1 MAEEILGISGQM
13 DISDIQ
19 KSFDTLFGNL
29 DELGVKTDSLSA
41 RMTKALND
49 IAQSSDV
56 SNKSTQQAFKEL
68 SAIISEAQE
77 KLTTTPKKIQD
88 VSLEL
93 SNATKTVETLKDRLS
108 QATVGT
114 TEWNTV
120 TQMLENQNKTVE
132 RLKAQYSALT
142 NTFSDA
148 QTAANVL
155 GTTMGTVNTVSSL
168 SNAATGVNAGL
179 HVGVAAAVGAE
190 SVAHAANAEKI
201 GVETQ
206 AVNDNTQA
214 FQEANETSRQR
225 TEIANAEAIALDKL
239 SEQVL
244 QGKVSEEEYIKAKEN
259 AEERY
264 RQLMN
269 EQAELLEKEKKA
281 REEANTFKVV
291 DGNIVSGDNDMNAR
305 AADALLERAAS
316 IRKEAD
322 EIANS
327 LNRLSEAYTSTTQK
341 AQAEQ
346 KKEEESTNKTLDAI
360 RAKEDEL
367 KKLNEQVE
375 LMKAHH
381 ANGWGGDFFT
391 SMRKGENPLN
401 VIKEYFAEGSAIKEK
416 QQQIADITAELEKLR
431 TAADETKTSTTD
443 IWSGMSKND
452 ITNSIQENIAQLK
465 ILKSEYSEIAQVYG
479 KDSDK
484 AQANKEKQEE
494 ITREIIQSKEKL
506 REMGTSYEDATKE
519 AKKTAKETQGIGK
532 EAEKSSSKVKGI
544 FGGLKS
550 SFSGLM
556 KGDFSGLFKFVGKI
570 GIWGAGIAA
579 VGKGLFEASKAAE
592 EFRVAMQPLNHYMDA
607 SKVQEV
613 SQNILSMTSKT
624 TKSCADMAN
633 AALQFAKVWDGL
645 KDAPGALTQMIE
657 SSNEYGALTG
667 RTSEEGA
674 KAISQ
679 MASEYHMTAQEASEM
694 NNIIA
699 SAAKHS
705 TDSFGE
711 MSDAIASAG
720 STTALYGVTFEE
732 TATLIGYSSGQFGN
746 AQKAASKLSM
756 LLMSMS
762 KLQDKYN
769 PSVVGMVTALKNLKD
784 AYERGENVA
793 SKFMARN
800 RSVAMYFIKN
810 ADAIEQY
817 SKKLENA
824 DAKNELLGDL
834 SQRASTNLKALNNE
848 WNGFLTGLNA
858 NLTPTLTNIL
868 KFFRRILEGSQQ
880 TASQLNYLKNYDK
893 IHPGSNKNVD
903 YTEKVA
909 SKWYLSGFPEAQLS
923 AQTAASMRMESQK
936 ENTKSL
942 TEQEE
947 QLNKIFDRAYKK
959 ARDKYKPN
967 PKKGYQGISAE
978 GMFNAGMNAVKN
990 AIKNDPQAFSE
1001 FGNAFTY
1008 NYFYKEK
1015 KRNTLTLNQKPNNT
1029 NTDLGGGFGG
1039 DDKGEEARKY
1049 REQLAEQ
1056 QAKEEARKRKERWDL
1071 YVAEEEKGIAKE
1083 KDVAEKER
1091 RQKKLDFEKKL
1102 HQIDEEA
1109 EQLKQANIQAAKAKY
1124 DNDPQNK
1131 KKEGFYASGLDKKV
1145 TLTEKQQKIISTKK
1159 EVVHAQVR
1167 EEDEKALKNL
1177 TDKYRN
1183 ENQERLEIEKKYDA
1197 DIKKIQEARAKKQ
1210 EELNKATTEEQKEEL
1225 QKQIDNLVLAEAK
1238 ATKDKG
1244 EAIVSFD
1251 FDLLKKNPEYIQA
1264 FEDLNNVSNETLTSL
1279 IDMFEKF
1286 KTKAAESMSPDQIR
1300 EFTNTLQSM
1309 QDALLERENPFTQV
1323 AETAVEY
1330 QISNAQVKALED
1342 YIKALK
1348 EGKNIEQAN
1357 IEVSKKLGKT
1367 YKNQEEAEKDLAKA
1381 KDKRNKAE
1389 NKHQKAVK
1397 NLNAKINELADSINS
1412 LGDII
1417 GGTEGQIL
1425 GIIGG
1430 VLSFVTQTT
1439 EGIKLVAATGANA
1452 ISSIEKASVILGIIS
1467 AAIQLLQKIGSM
1479 FKDTHAQ
1486 YEEYAQ
1492 KLKAVNDLTTA
1503 VNEYKLAVIK
1513 AQQQEKTWF
1522 ASTGL
1527 IDLRES
1533 WTYSQEALQGYLDKL
1548 TETQAIYQNESG
1560 GGWLTNSLKW
1570 VGSAVG
1576 KIVSLPGELVKKGLE
1591 ALGVDMNNWLG
1602 DLTKGV
1608 VNFATG
1614 GFEAIFGAGI
1624 GKIIDDSNKY
1634 DKGTTAAYNNLRIE
1648 TRKKSSGFL
1657 GSGIGGHKQKTKD
1670 LREWTKQK
1678 FGKDLFDENYM
1689 IDVDLAKTILD
1700 KYGNK
1705 LVGETK
1711 ETLEEL
1717 IKFKEEYDKFN
1728 EQLHEYVS
1736 ELYSPLVDNFTDALF
1751 DWFDNGKDVMDSFKQ
1766 YATSTFREI
1775 AKEMIKSMVITEIF
1789 NKYKDQLSNIYMAYI
1804 SGAMS
1809 EEQFI
1814 NSMTGVVGSLTKDLE
1829 KGIPAAQKTLTALDE
1844 SLRKAGY
1851 DLHEAEQSSQS
1862 ATGKAIEAVT
1872 ADQANTLIGIGYAMQ
1887 ISIEQGN
1894 TTRESMRSNVETI
1907 CYYQTQI
1914 SCDIS
1919 EIKDIQYQGLNQLQ
1933 QIVKNT
1939 EPIVAINEN
1948 IASMYKLMRERI

>member
-68 SAIISEAQE
+68 NAIISEAQE

-93 SNATKTVETLKDRLS
+93 SNAAKTVETLKDRLS

-225 TEIANAEAIALDKL
+225 TETANAEAIALDKL

-244 QGKVSEEEYIKAKEN
+244 QGKASEEEYIKAKES

-281 REEANTFKVV
+281 REEANAFKVV

-305 AADALLERAAS
+305 AADALLERAAN

-327 LNRLSEAYTSTTQK
+327 LNRLSEAYTSTTQT

-375 LMKAHH
+375 QMAAHH
-381 ANGWGGDFFT
+381 ANGWGGDFFA

-401 VIKEYFAEGSAIKEK
+401 VIKDYFAEGDAIKEK

-443 IWSGMSKND
+443 IWSGMSKSD
-452 ITNSIQENIAQLK
+452 IANSIQENIAQLK
-465 ILKSEYSEIAQVYG
+465 ILKSEYSEIAQIYG

-484 AQANKEKQEE
+484 AKENKEKQEE
-494 ITREIIQSKEKL
+494 RTREIIQGKDKL

-519 AKKTAKETQGIGK
+519 AKKTAKETQNIGK
-532 EAEKSSSKVKGI
+532 EAEKSSSKVKDV

-592 EFRVAMQPLNHYMDA
+592 ELRVAMQPLNHYMDA

-624 TKSCADMAN
+624 TKSCVDMAN
-633 AALQFAKVWDGL
+633 AALQFTKVWDGL

-657 SSNEYGALTG
+657 SSNEYGALAG

-694 NNIIA
+694 SNIIA
-699 SAAKHS
+699 SASKHS

-720 STTALYGVTFEE
+720 STTALYGVTFKE

-793 SKFMARN
+793 SKFVARN

-834 SQRASTNLKALNNE
+834 SQRASSNLAKLNNA
-848 WNGFLTGLNA
+848 WNGFLTSLNA

-868 KFFRRILEGSQQ
+868 NFLNRIIGGAKQ
-880 TASQLNYLKNYDK
+880 TASQLNYIKNYDK
-893 IHPGSNKNVD
+893 IHPGNNKDVE
-903 YTEKVA
+903 YTENVA
-909 SKWYLSGFPEAQLS
+909 NKSYLSGFPEAQLS
-923 AQTAASMRMESQK
+923 ARTAASMRMERQR
-936 ENTKSL
+936 ENSKSFNK
-942 TEQEE
+942 QEE
-947 QLNKIFDRAYKK
+947 QLNKIFDRAYRK

-967 PKKGYQGISAE
+967 PKTKYKGISVE
-978 GMFNAGMNAVKN
+978 GMFNAGMNAVKK
-990 AIKNDPQAFSE
+990 AIENDPQAFSE
-1001 FGNAFTY
+1001 FQNAYTY

-1015 KRNTLTLNQKPNNT
+1015 KRNTTALNQKPNNT
-1029 NTDLGGGFGG
+1029 NTDLGGNLG
-1039 DDKGEEARKY
+1039 DDKGDEARKY
-1049 REQLAEQ
+1049 REQMAEQ

-1091 RQKKLDFEKKL
+1091 RQRALDFEKKM
-1102 HQIDEEA
+1102 HQLDEEA
-1109 EQLKQANIQAAKAKY
+1109 EQLKQKNIDTAKANYEK
-1124 DNDPQNK
+1124 DPANK
-1131 KKEGFYASGLDKKV
+1131 KKEGFYALGLDKKV
-1145 TLTEKQQKIISTKK
+1145 GLTSEQQKYIQTKKDTLLVENAESERKYLREQLQYYYDYLKEFGSIQEQKYAIAKEYDEKIAKATSPNQRKLLEEQKKSSLANVELEAVKQNIDWGSVFGDFGTMFKDQLEPTIKSLKQLASKTENVDEKKTIWELVSKLQKTGTLWDSDIFVTISNDLKTYQEAMRSYAEAQKKEQKVADELTE
-1159 EVVHAQVR
+1159 A
-1167 EEDEKALKNL
+1167 EERLKNAQKSGNEKDIL
-1177 TDKYRN
+1177 DASATVDKLK
-1183 ENQERLEIEKKYDA
+1183 NQMSEAADA
-1197 DIKKIQEARAKKQ
+1197 TKGNKDAVV
-1210 EELNKATTEEQKEEL
+1210 KATTDLQTSSQRAVNQFQQLESCLSGLTSGTLKGIGDALMGLDKLFGGKATDKAASSLVKMTTEL
-1225 QKQIDNLVLAEAK
+1225 FGSNSKLSKTLTKVLGESGMTGEIVSAALGILDILKDGVENLVSSLIDTILGAVNGLIKTALSPKTVTGILKSVFDGVTSIFDTLSFGTISNIFGDNSAKMESKIDKLNTSNEALKMSIDNLRDKIEKSNSLSEILNAQNKKEKQTKELEQNASKQMIYETWKHGAWRSNLAASVEDNKGWKDAMKQVSAILGKKVKTSGDFLSLSAEEMQRIIDSDNGAELWAKILNEYNKEGGKGGRSDKLSDMLNQYVNDFGNVAQDMADEIKEKLNGISFDSMKDSFISALMDMDKNAEDFASDFSKIMQQALLNLSVDELINGSENNPNGDSLKKLYDDMAEAM
-1238 ATKDKG
+1238 
-1244 EAIVSFD
+1244 
-1251 FDLLKKNPEYIQA
+1251 KNGTYK
-1264 FEDLNNVSNETLTSL
+1264 SR
-1279 IDMFEKF
+1279 
-1286 KTKAAESMSPDQIR
+1286 AE
-1300 EFTNTLQSM
+1300 EFAQR
-1309 QDALLERENPFTQV
+1309 QQKLLEQGMKMR
-1323 AETAVEY
+1323 
-1330 QISNAQVKALED
+1330 D
-1342 YIKALK
+1342 
-1348 EGKNIEQAN
+1348 
-1357 IEVSKKLGKT
+1357 
-1367 YKNQEEAEKDLAKA
+1367 
-1381 KDKRNKAE
+1381 
-1389 NKHQKAVK
+1389 
-1397 NLNAKINELADSINS
+1397 ELA
-1412 LGDII
+1412 
-1417 GGTEGQIL
+1417 Q
-1425 GIIGG
+1425 
-1430 VLSFVTQTT
+1430 F
-1439 EGIKLVAATGANA
+1439 TG
-1452 ISSIEKASVILGIIS
+1452 
-1467 AAIQLLQKIGSM
+1467 
-1479 FKDTHAQ
+1479 
-1486 YEEYAQ
+1486 
-1492 KLKAVNDLTTA
+1492 
-1503 VNEYKLAVIK
+1503 
-1513 AQQQEKTWF
+1513 
-1522 ASTGL
+1522 
-1527 IDLRES
+1527 
-1533 WTYSQEALQGYLDKL
+1533 
-1548 TETQAIYQNESG
+1548 
-1560 GGWLTNSLKW
+1560 
-1570 VGSAVG
+1570 
-1576 KIVSLPGELVKKGLE
+1576 
-1591 ALGVDMNNWLG
+1591 
-1602 DLTKGV
+1602 
-1608 VNFATG
+1608 
-1614 GFEAIFGAGI
+1614 
-1624 GKIIDDSNKY
+1624 
-1634 DKGTTAAYNNLRIE
+1634 
-1648 TRKKSSGFL
+1648 
-1657 GSGIGGHKQKTKD
+1657 
-1670 LREWTKQK
+1670 
-1678 FGKDLFDENYM
+1678 
-1689 IDVDLAKTILD
+1689 
-1700 KYGNK
+1700 YG
-1705 LVGETK
+1705 
-1711 ETLEEL
+1711 
-1717 IKFKEEYDKFN
+1717 
-1728 EQLHEYVS
+1728 
-1736 ELYSPLVDNFTDALF
+1736 
-1751 DWFDNGKDVMDSFKQ
+1751 
-1766 YATSTFREI
+1766 
-1775 AKEMIKSMVITEIF
+1775 
-1789 NKYKDQLSNIYMAYI
+1789 
-1804 SGAMS
+1804 
-1809 EEQFI
+1809 
-1814 NSMTGVVGSLTKDLE
+1814 
-1829 KGIPAAQKTLTALDE
+1829 
-1844 SLRKAGY
+1844 
-1851 DLHEAEQSSQS
+1851 EQSSQS
-1862 ATGKAIEAVT
+1862 ATGKAIEAIT
-1872 ADQANTLIGIGYAMQ
+1872 ADQASTLIGIGYALQ
-1887 ISIEQGN
+1887 SAVEQGN
-1894 TTRESMRSNVETI
+1894 ATRENIHSNVEVI
-1907 CYYQTQI
+1907 CSYQMLM
-1914 SCDIS
+1914 SDNIS
-1919 EIKDIQYQGLNQLQ
+1919 EIRDMQYQGLNQLQ
-1933 QIVKNT
+1933 QIAKNT
-1939 EPIVAINEN
+1939 EPITGINEN
-1948 IASMYKLMRERI
+1948 IANMYKLIKERI

>member
-68 SAIISEAQE
+68 NAIISEAQE

-93 SNATKTVETLKDRLS
+93 SNAAKTVETLKDRLS

-225 TEIANAEAIALDKL
+225 TETANAEAIALDKL

-244 QGKVSEEEYIKAKEN
+244 QGKASEEEYIKAKES

-305 AADALLERAAS
+305 AADALLERAAN

-327 LNRLSEAYTSTTQK
+327 LNRLSEAYTSTTQT

-401 VIKEYFAEGSAIKEK
+401 VIKDYFAEGSAIKEK

-570 GIWGAGIAA
+570 GVWGAGIAA
-579 VGKGLFEASKAAE
+579 VGKGLFESSKAAE
-592 EFRVAMQPLNHYMDA
+592 AFRVALQPLDHYMDTD
-607 SKVQEV
+607 KIKDVR
-613 SQNILSMTSKT
+613 QNILALTATT

-633 AALQFAKVWDGL
+633 AALQFVKVWDGL
-645 KDAPGALTQMIE
+645 KDAPGALTQMIK
-657 SSNEYGALTG
+657 SANEYGALTG
-667 RTSEEGA
+667 KTSEEGA
-674 KAISQ
+674 KAISK

-694 NNIIA
+694 SNIIA
-699 SAAKHS
+699 SASKHS
-705 TDSFGE
+705 VSSFEE

-720 STTALYGVTFEE
+720 STASLYGIGFKE
-732 TATLIGYSSGQFGN
+732 TATLIGYSSGQFGDAN
-746 AQKAASKLSM
+746 KAASKFSM

-769 PSVVGMVTALKNLKD
+769 PSVVGMVTALKNLKG

-817 SKKLENA
+817 GKKLEDA
-824 DAKNELLGDL
+824 HAKNELLSDL
-834 SQRASTNLKALNNE
+834 SSRASVNLAALKNE

-858 NLTPTLTNIL
+858 NLTPVLTNIL
-868 KFFRRILEGSQQ
+868 KFFRTITGGAQEAADVLH
-880 TASQLNYLKNYDK
+880 YLKVMDNEK
-893 IHPGSNKNVD
+893 GRSKASIGPVGTGGFNANLAGSTIAEGADVD
-903 YTEKVA
+903 
-909 SKWYLSGFPEAQLS
+909 L
-923 AQTAASMRMESQK
+923 
-936 ENTKSL
+936 
-942 TEQEE
+942 
-947 QLNKIFDRAYKK
+947 YKK
-959 ARDKYKPN
+959 QRDALQKIYSKAVAAARNKYKPN
-967 PKKGYQGISAE
+967 SKTGYKGISAE

-990 AIKNDPQAFSE
+990 AIENSPQNYSQFKKSRI
-1001 FGNAFTY
+1001 Y
-1008 NYFYKEK
+1008 NYFYKENK
-1015 KRNTLTLNQKPNNT
+1015 KNTLALNQKPNNT

-1091 RQKKLDFEKKL
+1091 RQRALDFEKKM
-1102 HQIDEEA
+1102 HQLDEEA
-1109 EQLKQANIQAAKAKY
+1109 EQLKQKNIDTAKANYEK
-1124 DNDPQNK
+1124 DPANK
-1131 KKEGFYASGLDKKV
+1131 KKEGFYALGLDKKV
-1145 TLTEKQQKIISTKK
+1145 GLTSEQQKYIQTKKDTLLVENAESERKYLREQLQYYYDYLKEFGSIQEQKYAIAKEYDEKIAKATSPNQRKLLEEQKKSSLANVELEAVKQNIDWGSVFGDFGTMFKDQLEPTIKSLKQLASKTENVDEKKTIWELVSKLQKTGTLWDSDIFVTISNDLKTYQEAMRSYAEAQKKEQKVADELTE
-1159 EVVHAQVR
+1159 A
-1167 EEDEKALKNL
+1167 EERLKNAQKSGNEKDIL
-1177 TDKYRN
+1177 DASATVDKLK
-1183 ENQERLEIEKKYDA
+1183 NQMSEAADA
-1197 DIKKIQEARAKKQ
+1197 TKGNKDAVV
-1210 EELNKATTEEQKEEL
+1210 KATTDLQTSSQRAVNQFQKLESCLSGLTSGTLKGIGDALMGLDKLFGGKATDKAASSLVKMTTEL
-1225 QKQIDNLVLAEAK
+1225 FGSNSKLSKTLTKVLGESGMTGEIVSAALGILDILKGGVENLVSSLIDTILGAVNGLIKTALSPKTVTGILKSVFDGVTSIFDTLSFGTISNIFGDNSAKMESKIDKLNTSNEALKMSIDNLRDKIEKSNSLSEILNAQNKKEKQTKELEQNTSKQMIYETWKHGAWRSNLAASVEDNKGWKDAMKQVSAILGKKVKTSGDFLSLSAEEMQRIIDSDNGAELWAKILNEYNKEGGKGGRSDKLSDMLNQYVNDFGNVAQDMADEIKEKLNGISFDSMKDSFISALMDMDKNAEDFASDFSKIMQQALLNLSVDELINGSENNPNGDSLKKLYDDMAEAMK
-1238 ATKDKG
+1238 
-1244 EAIVSFD
+1244 
-1251 FDLLKKNPEYIQA
+1251 
-1264 FEDLNNVSNETLTSL
+1264 NETYKSR
-1279 IDMFEKF
+1279 
-1286 KTKAAESMSPDQIR
+1286 AE
-1300 EFTNTLQSM
+1300 EFAQR
-1309 QDALLERENPFTQV
+1309 QQKLLEQGMKMR
-1323 AETAVEY
+1323 
-1330 QISNAQVKALED
+1330 D
-1342 YIKALK
+1342 
-1348 EGKNIEQAN
+1348 
-1357 IEVSKKLGKT
+1357 
-1367 YKNQEEAEKDLAKA
+1367 
-1381 KDKRNKAE
+1381 
-1389 NKHQKAVK
+1389 
-1397 NLNAKINELADSINS
+1397 ELA
-1412 LGDII
+1412 
-1417 GGTEGQIL
+1417 Q
-1425 GIIGG
+1425 
-1430 VLSFVTQTT
+1430 F
-1439 EGIKLVAATGANA
+1439 TG
-1452 ISSIEKASVILGIIS
+1452 
-1467 AAIQLLQKIGSM
+1467 
-1479 FKDTHAQ
+1479 
-1486 YEEYAQ
+1486 
-1492 KLKAVNDLTTA
+1492 
-1503 VNEYKLAVIK
+1503 
-1513 AQQQEKTWF
+1513 
-1522 ASTGL
+1522 
-1527 IDLRES
+1527 
-1533 WTYSQEALQGYLDKL
+1533 
-1548 TETQAIYQNESG
+1548 
-1560 GGWLTNSLKW
+1560 
-1570 VGSAVG
+1570 
-1576 KIVSLPGELVKKGLE
+1576 
-1591 ALGVDMNNWLG
+1591 
-1602 DLTKGV
+1602 
-1608 VNFATG
+1608 
-1614 GFEAIFGAGI
+1614 
-1624 GKIIDDSNKY
+1624 
-1634 DKGTTAAYNNLRIE
+1634 
-1648 TRKKSSGFL
+1648 
-1657 GSGIGGHKQKTKD
+1657 
-1670 LREWTKQK
+1670 
-1678 FGKDLFDENYM
+1678 
-1689 IDVDLAKTILD
+1689 
-1700 KYGNK
+1700 YG
-1705 LVGETK
+1705 
-1711 ETLEEL
+1711 
-1717 IKFKEEYDKFN
+1717 
-1728 EQLHEYVS
+1728 
-1736 ELYSPLVDNFTDALF
+1736 
-1751 DWFDNGKDVMDSFKQ
+1751 
-1766 YATSTFREI
+1766 
-1775 AKEMIKSMVITEIF
+1775 
-1789 NKYKDQLSNIYMAYI
+1789 
-1804 SGAMS
+1804 
-1809 EEQFI
+1809 
-1814 NSMTGVVGSLTKDLE
+1814 
-1829 KGIPAAQKTLTALDE
+1829 
-1844 SLRKAGY
+1844 
-1851 DLHEAEQSSQS
+1851 EQSSQS
-1862 ATGKAIEAVT
+1862 ATGKAIEAIT
-1872 ADQANTLIGIGYAMQ
+1872 ADQASTLIGIGYALQ
-1887 ISIEQGN
+1887 SAVEQGN
-1894 TTRESMRSNVETI
+1894 ATRENIHSNVEVI
-1907 CYYQTQI
+1907 CSYQMLM
-1914 SCDIS
+1914 SDNIS
-1919 EIKDIQYQGLNQLQ
+1919 EIRDMQYQGLNQLQ
-1933 QIVKNT
+1933 QIAKNT
-1939 EPIVAINEN
+1939 EPITGINEN
-1948 IASMYKLMRERI
+1948 IANMYKLIKERI

>member
-19 KSFDTLFGNL
+19 SSL
-29 DELGVKTDSLSA
+29 DKLCDSLTRVGVDTDALSS
-41 RMTKALND
+41 RMTKALDD
-49 IAQSSDV
+49 IAKSDDDLAT
-56 SNKSTQQAFKEL
+56 KTQQAMQALK
-68 SAIISEAQE
+68 SAMDEASKGIREVPDMIDNANKRVETIEGTISKLNE
-77 KLTTTPKKIQD
+77 KLAETEKGSSAFDALTKQLDAQKQSLQLAKED
-88 VSLEL
+88 VIEL
-93 SNATKTVETLKDRLS
+93 SNSYSTVKNSISEVSGAYQALGALSTATTGANS
-108 QATVGT
+108 
-114 TEWNTV
+114 
-120 TQMLENQNKTVE
+120 
-132 RLKAQYSALT
+132 AQS
-142 NTFSDA
+142 
-148 QTAANVL
+148 V
-155 GTTMGTVNTVSSL
+155 
-168 SNAATGVNAGL
+168 SNAAVVASASTA
-179 HVGVAAAVGAE
+179 AAAVTAEAGANTA
-190 SVAHAANAEKI
+190 S
-201 GVETQ
+201 TT
-206 AVNDNTQA
+206 AV
-214 FQEANETSRQR
+214 
-225 TEIANAEAIALDKL
+225 IAN
-239 SEQVL
+239 
-244 QGKVSEEEYIKAKEN
+244 
-259 AEERY
+259 
-264 RQLMN
+264 
-269 EQAELLEKEKKA
+269 
-281 REEANTFKVV
+281 T
-291 DGNIVSGDNDMNAR
+291 
-305 AADALLERAAS
+305 AA
-316 IRKEAD
+316 
-322 EIANS
+322 
-327 LNRLSEAYTSTTQK
+327 
-341 AQAEQ
+341 
-346 KKEEESTNKTLDAI
+346 
-360 RAKEDEL
+360 
-367 KKLNEQVE
+367 
-375 LMKAHH
+375 
-381 ANGWGGDFFT
+381 
-391 SMRKGENPLN
+391 KGENAQATQQLTQSLQ
-401 VIKEYFAEGSAIKEK
+401 EYMSVAAGR
-416 QQQIADITAELEKLR
+416 ADIERMQSESAKELRSDIKL
-431 TAADETKTSTTD
+431 
-443 IWSGMSKND
+443 
-452 ITNSIQENIAQLK
+452 
-465 ILKSEYSEIAQVYG
+465 
-479 KDSDK
+479 
-484 AQANKEKQEE
+484 
-494 ITREIIQSKEKL
+494 
-506 REMGTSYEDATKE
+506 YEDAIKDIQEALNSTDFSKNIEETTAKIEKQKARIEEYKQALANLTPEESANGGAIYYNRRIDEAQQKVSQLQKQVNDWGQEQNRLNENLKE
-519 AKKTAKETQGIGK
+519 YNAQLEAAKRIQKGENLAGSFKEAAENAKKTAKETEDIGK
-532 EAEKSSSKVKGI
+532 EAEKSSSKIKGV

-624 TKSCADMAN
+624 TKSCVDMAN
-633 AALQFAKVWDGL
+633 AALQFTKVWDGL

-657 SSNEYGALTG
+657 SSNEYGALAG

-694 NNIIA
+694 SNIIA
-699 SAAKHS
+699 SASKHS

-720 STTALYGVTFEE
+720 STTALYGVTFKE

-834 SQRASTNLKALNNE
+834 SQRASTNLAKLNNA
-848 WNGFLTGLNA
+848 WNGFLTSLNA

-868 KFFRRILEGSQQ
+868 NFLNRIIGGAKQ
-880 TASQLNYLKNYDK
+880 TASQLNYIKNYDK
-893 IHPGSNKNVD
+893 IHPGSNKDVEYTGNV
-903 YTEKVA
+903 A
-909 SKWYLSGFPEAQLS
+909 NKWYLSGFPEAQLP
-923 AQTAASMRMESQK
+923 AQTAASMRMGSQR
-936 ENTKSL
+936 ENVKSFSK
-942 TEQEE
+942 QEE
-947 QLNKIFDRAYKK
+947 QLNKIFDRAYRK

-967 PKKGYQGISAE
+967 SKTKYKGISAE
-978 GMFNAGMNAVKN
+978 GMFNAGMNAVKK
-990 AIKNDPQAFSE
+990 AIENDPQAFSE
-1001 FGNAFTY
+1001 FRNAYTY

-1015 KRNTLTLNQKPNNT
+1015 KRNTTALNQKPNNT
-1029 NTDLGGGFGG
+1029 NTGLGGNLG
-1039 DDKGEEARKY
+1039 DDKGDEARKY
-1049 REQLAEQ
+1049 REQIAEQ

-1071 YVAEEEKGIAKE
+1071 YVAEEENGIAKE

-1091 RQKKLDFEKKL
+1091 LQKKLDFEKKL

-1109 EQLKQANIQAAKAKY
+1109 EQLKQANIQAAKAEY
-1124 DNDPQNK
+1124 DNNPQNK

-1145 TLTEKQQKIISTKK
+1145 TLTKEQQKIISTKK

-1183 ENQERLEIEKKYDA
+1183 ENQQRLDIEKKFND

-1286 KTKAAESMSPDQIR
+1286 KIKAAESMSPDQIR
-1300 EFTNTLQSM
+1300 EFTDTLQSM
-1309 QDALLERENPFTQV
+1309 QDALLERKNPFAQV

-1357 IEVSKKLGKT
+1357 VEVSKKLGKT

-1412 LGDII
+1412 LGSII

-1425 GIIGG
+1425 GIVGG

-1467 AAIQLLQKIGSM
+1467 AAIQLLQKISSM

-1492 KLKAVNDLTTA
+1492 KLKAINDLTTA

-1548 TETQAIYQNESG
+1548 TETQAIYQNESS
-1560 GGWLTNSLKW
+1560 GGWLTNSLKA

-1614 GFEAIFGAGI
+1614 GFESIFGAGI
-1624 GKIIDDSNKY
+1624 GKMIDDSNKY

-1657 GSGIGGHKQKTKD
+1657 GSGIGGHRQKTKD

-1700 KYGNK
+1700 KYGDK

-1711 ETLEEL
+1711 ETLQEL

-1775 AKEMIKSMVITEIF
+1775 AKEMIKSMVITEVF

-1814 NSMTGVVGSLTKDLE
+1814 NSMTGVIGSLTNDLE
-1829 KGIPAAQKTLTALDE
+1829 KGIPAAQKMLTAFDE

-1851 DLHEAEQSSQS
+1851 DLHEVEQSSQS

-1894 TTRESMRSNVETI
+1894 TTRENMRSNVETI
-1907 CYYQTQI
+1907 CYYQAQI

-1919 EIKDIQYQGLNQLQ
+1919 EIRDIQFQGLNQLQ

-1948 IASMYKLMRERI
+1948 IASMYKLMKERI

>member
-68 SAIISEAQE
+68 NAIISEAQE

-93 SNATKTVETLKDRLS
+93 SNAAKTVETLKDRLS

-225 TEIANAEAIALDKL
+225 TETANAEAIALDKL

-244 QGKVSEEEYIKAKEN
+244 QGKASEEEYIKAKES

-305 AADALLERAAS
+305 AADALLERAAN

-322 EIANS
+322 EIASS

-375 LMKAHH
+375 LMEAHH

-401 VIKEYFAEGSAIKEK
+401 VIKDYFAEGSAIKEK

-570 GIWGAGIAA
+570 GVWGAGIAA
-579 VGKGLFEASKAAE
+579 VGKGLFESSKAAE
-592 EFRVAMQPLNHYMDA
+592 AFRVALQPLDHYMDTD
-607 SKVQEV
+607 KIKDVR
-613 SQNILSMTSKT
+613 QNILALTATT

-633 AALQFAKVWDGL
+633 AALQFVKVWDGL
-645 KDAPGALTQMIE
+645 KDAPGALTQMIK
-657 SSNEYGALTG
+657 SANEYGALTG
-667 RTSEEGA
+667 KTSEEGA
-674 KAISQ
+674 KAISK

-694 NNIIA
+694 SNIIA
-699 SAAKHS
+699 SASKHS
-705 TDSFGE
+705 VSSFGE

-720 STTALYGVTFEE
+720 STASLYGIGFKEM
-732 TATLIGYSSGQFGN
+732 ATLIGYSSGQFGDAN
-746 AQKAASKLSM
+746 KAASKFSM

-817 SKKLENA
+817 GKKLEDA
-824 DAKNELLGDL
+824 HAKNELLSDL
-834 SQRASTNLKALNNE
+834 SSRASVNLAALKNE

-858 NLTPTLTNIL
+858 NLTPVLTTIL
-868 KFFRRILEGSQQ
+868 KFFRTITGGAQEAADVLH
-880 TASQLNYLKNYDK
+880 YLKVMDNEK
-893 IHPGSNKNVD
+893 GRSKASIGPVGTGGFNANLAGSTIAEGADVD
-903 YTEKVA
+903 
-909 SKWYLSGFPEAQLS
+909 L
-923 AQTAASMRMESQK
+923 
-936 ENTKSL
+936 
-942 TEQEE
+942 
-947 QLNKIFDRAYKK
+947 YKK
-959 ARDKYKPN
+959 QRDALQKIYNKAVAAARNKYKPN
-967 PKKGYQGISAE
+967 SKTGYKGISAE

-990 AIKNDPQAFSE
+990 AIENSPQNYSQFKKSRI
-1001 FGNAFTY
+1001 Y
-1008 NYFYKEK
+1008 NYFYKENK
-1015 KRNTLTLNQKPNNT
+1015 KNTLALNQKPNNT

-1091 RQKKLDFEKKL
+1091 RQRALDFEKKM
-1102 HQIDEEA
+1102 HQLDEEA
-1109 EQLKQANIQAAKAKY
+1109 EQLKQKNIDTAKANYEK
-1124 DNDPQNK
+1124 DPANK
-1131 KKEGFYASGLDKKV
+1131 KKEGFYALGLDKKV
-1145 TLTEKQQKIISTKK
+1145 GLTSEQQKYIQTKKDTLLVENAESERKYLREQLQYYYDYLKEFGSIQEQKYAIAKEYDEKIAKATSPNQRKLLEEQKKSSLANVELEAVKQNIDWGSVFGDFGTMFKDQLEPTIKSLKQLASKTENVDEKKTIWELVSKLQKTGTLWDSDIFVTISNDLKTYQEAMRSYAEAQKKEQKVADELTE
-1159 EVVHAQVR
+1159 A
-1167 EEDEKALKNL
+1167 EERLKNAQKSGNEKDIL
-1177 TDKYRN
+1177 DASATVDKLK
-1183 ENQERLEIEKKYDA
+1183 NQMSEAADA
-1197 DIKKIQEARAKKQ
+1197 TKGNKDAVV
-1210 EELNKATTEEQKEEL
+1210 KATTDLQTSSQRAINQFQQLESCLSGLTSGTLKGIGDALMGLDKLFGGKATDKAASSLVKMTTEL
-1225 QKQIDNLVLAEAK
+1225 FGSNSKLSKTLTKVLGESGMTGEIVSAALGILDILKDGVENLVSSLIDTILGAVNGLIKTALSPKTVTGILKSVFDGVTSIFDTLSFGTISNIFGDNSAKMESKIDKLNTSNEALKMSIDNLRDKIEKSNSLSEILNAQNKKEKQTKELEQNTSKQMIYETWKHGAWRSNLAASVEDNKGWKDAMKQVSAILGKKVKTSGDFLSLSAEEMQRIIDSDNGAELWAKILNEYNKEGGKGGRSDKLSDMLNQYVNDFGNVAQDMADEIKEKLNGISFDSMKDSFISALMDMDKNAEDFASDFSKIMQQALLNLSVDELINGSENNPNGDSLKKLYDDMAEAMK
-1238 ATKDKG
+1238 
-1244 EAIVSFD
+1244 
-1251 FDLLKKNPEYIQA
+1251 
-1264 FEDLNNVSNETLTSL
+1264 NETYKSR
-1279 IDMFEKF
+1279 
-1286 KTKAAESMSPDQIR
+1286 AE
-1300 EFTNTLQSM
+1300 EFAQR
-1309 QDALLERENPFTQV
+1309 QQKLLEQGMKMR
-1323 AETAVEY
+1323 
-1330 QISNAQVKALED
+1330 D
-1342 YIKALK
+1342 
-1348 EGKNIEQAN
+1348 
-1357 IEVSKKLGKT
+1357 
-1367 YKNQEEAEKDLAKA
+1367 
-1381 KDKRNKAE
+1381 
-1389 NKHQKAVK
+1389 
-1397 NLNAKINELADSINS
+1397 ELA
-1412 LGDII
+1412 
-1417 GGTEGQIL
+1417 Q
-1425 GIIGG
+1425 
-1430 VLSFVTQTT
+1430 F
-1439 EGIKLVAATGANA
+1439 TG
-1452 ISSIEKASVILGIIS
+1452 
-1467 AAIQLLQKIGSM
+1467 
-1479 FKDTHAQ
+1479 
-1486 YEEYAQ
+1486 
-1492 KLKAVNDLTTA
+1492 
-1503 VNEYKLAVIK
+1503 
-1513 AQQQEKTWF
+1513 
-1522 ASTGL
+1522 
-1527 IDLRES
+1527 
-1533 WTYSQEALQGYLDKL
+1533 
-1548 TETQAIYQNESG
+1548 
-1560 GGWLTNSLKW
+1560 
-1570 VGSAVG
+1570 
-1576 KIVSLPGELVKKGLE
+1576 
-1591 ALGVDMNNWLG
+1591 
-1602 DLTKGV
+1602 
-1608 VNFATG
+1608 
-1614 GFEAIFGAGI
+1614 
-1624 GKIIDDSNKY
+1624 
-1634 DKGTTAAYNNLRIE
+1634 
-1648 TRKKSSGFL
+1648 
-1657 GSGIGGHKQKTKD
+1657 
-1670 LREWTKQK
+1670 
-1678 FGKDLFDENYM
+1678 
-1689 IDVDLAKTILD
+1689 
-1700 KYGNK
+1700 YG
-1705 LVGETK
+1705 
-1711 ETLEEL
+1711 
-1717 IKFKEEYDKFN
+1717 
-1728 EQLHEYVS
+1728 
-1736 ELYSPLVDNFTDALF
+1736 
-1751 DWFDNGKDVMDSFKQ
+1751 
-1766 YATSTFREI
+1766 
-1775 AKEMIKSMVITEIF
+1775 
-1789 NKYKDQLSNIYMAYI
+1789 
-1804 SGAMS
+1804 
-1809 EEQFI
+1809 
-1814 NSMTGVVGSLTKDLE
+1814 
-1829 KGIPAAQKTLTALDE
+1829 
-1844 SLRKAGY
+1844 
-1851 DLHEAEQSSQS
+1851 EQSSQS
-1862 ATGKAIEAVT
+1862 ATGKAIEAIT
-1872 ADQANTLIGIGYAMQ
+1872 ADQASTLIGIGYALQ
-1887 ISIEQGN
+1887 SAVEQGN
-1894 TTRESMRSNVETI
+1894 ATRENIHSNVEVI
-1907 CYYQTQI
+1907 CSYQMLM
-1914 SCDIS
+1914 SDNIS
-1919 EIKDIQYQGLNQLQ
+1919 EIRDMQYQGLNQLQ
-1933 QIVKNT
+1933 QIAKNT
-1939 EPIVAINEN
+1939 EPITGINEN
-1948 IASMYKLMRERI
+1948 IANMYKLIKERI

>member
-19 KSFDTLFGNL
+19 KSFDTLLGNL

-120 TQMLENQNKTVE
+120 TQLLENQNKTVE

-142 NTFSDA
+142 DTFSDA

-179 HVGVAAAVGAE
+179 HVGVAAAVGTE

-201 GVETQ
+201 GAETQ

-214 FQEANETSRQR
+214 YQEANETSRQR

-244 QGKVSEEEYIKAKEN
+244 QGKASEEEYIKAKEN

-269 EQAELLEKEKKA
+269 EQTELLEKEKKA

-305 AADALLERAAS
+305 AADALLERAAN

-341 AQAEQ
+341 AEAEQ
-346 KKEEESTNKTLDAI
+346 KKEAESTNKTLDAI

-375 LMKAHH
+375 QMEAHH
-381 ANGWGGDFFT
+381 ANGWGGDFFA

-401 VIKEYFAEGSAIKEK
+401 VIKDYFAEGDAIKEK
-416 QQQIADITAELEKLR
+416 QQQIAGITAELEKLR

-443 IWSGMSKND
+443 IWSGMSKSD
-452 ITNSIQENIAQLK
+452 IANSIQKNIAQLK

-484 AQANKEKQEE
+484 AKEKKEKQEE
-494 ITREIIQSKEKL
+494 ITREIIQGKDKL

-519 AKKTAKETQGIGK
+519 AKKTAKETQNIGK
-532 EAEKSSSKVKGI
+532 EAEKSSSKVKGV

-592 EFRVAMQPLNHYMDA
+592 EFRVAMQLLNHYMDA

-624 TKSCADMAN
+624 TKSCVDMAN
-633 AALQFAKVWDGL
+633 AALQFTKVWDGL

-657 SSNEYGALTG
+657 SSNEYGALAG

-699 SAAKHS
+699 SASKHS

-720 STTALYGVTFEE
+720 STTALYGVTFKE

-834 SQRASTNLKALNNE
+834 SQRASTNLKALKNE
-848 WNGFLTGLNA
+848 WDGFLTGLNA
-858 NLTPTLTNIL
+858 NLTPVLTNIL
-868 KFFRRILEGSQQ
+868 KFFRTITGGAQE
-880 TASQLNYLKNYDK
+880 TADVLHYLKVMDNEKGRSKASIGPVGTGGFNVHLAGNTIAEEADVDLYKRQRDALQK
-893 IHPGSNKNVD
+893 IYNKAV
-903 YTEKVA
+903 KA
-909 SKWYLSGFPEAQLS
+909 
-923 AQTAASMRMESQK
+923 
-936 ENTKSL
+936 
-942 TEQEE
+942 
-947 QLNKIFDRAYKK
+947 
-959 ARDKYKPN
+959 ARDKYKPKS
-967 PKKGYQGISAE
+967 KKGYRGISAE

-990 AIKNDPQAFSE
+990 AIENSPQDYSQFKK
-1001 FGNAFTY
+1001 GRIY
-1008 NYFYKEK
+1008 NYFYKENK
-1015 KRNTLTLNQKPNNT
+1015 KNTLALNQKTNNT
-1029 NTDLGGGFGG
+1029 NTDLGGNLG
-1039 DDKGEEARKY
+1039 DDKGDEARKY
-1049 REQLAEQ
+1049 REQMAEQ

-1071 YVAEEEKGIAKE
+1071 YVAEEENGIAKE

-1091 RQKKLDFEKKL
+1091 LQKKLDFEKKL
-1102 HQIDEEA
+1102 HQIDEEE
-1109 EQLKQANIQAAKAKY
+1109 EQLKQANIQAAKAEY
-1124 DNDPQNK
+1124 DNNPQNK

-1145 TLTEKQQKIISTKK
+1145 TLTKEQQKIISTKK

-1183 ENQERLEIEKKYDA
+1183 ENQQRLDIEKKFND

-1286 KTKAAESMSPDQIR
+1286 KIKAAESMSPDQIR
-1300 EFTNTLQSM
+1300 EFTDTLQSM
-1309 QDALLERENPFTQV
+1309 QDALLERENPFAQV

-1357 IEVSKKLGKT
+1357 VEVSKKLGKT

-1397 NLNAKINELADSINS
+1397 NLNARINELADSINS
-1412 LGDII
+1412 LGSII

-1425 GIIGG
+1425 GIVGG

-1467 AAIQLLQKIGSM
+1467 AAIQLLQKISSM

-1492 KLKAVNDLTTA
+1492 KLKAINDLTTA

-1570 VGSAVG
+1570 VGSTVG

-1614 GFEAIFGAGI
+1614 GFESIFGAGI

-1657 GSGIGGHKQKTKD
+1657 GSGIGGHRQKTKD

-1678 FGKDLFDENYM
+1678 FGKDLFDENYI

-1700 KYGNK
+1700 KYGDK

-1711 ETLEEL
+1711 ETLQEL

-1775 AKEMIKSMVITEIF
+1775 AKEMIKSMIITEIF

-1814 NSMTGVVGSLTKDLE
+1814 NSMTGVIGSLTNDLE
-1829 KGIPAAQKTLTALDE
+1829 KGIPAAQKTLTMIDE
-1844 SLRKAGY
+1844 SLGKHGY
-1851 DLHEAEQSSQS
+1851 SLHEAEQSSQS

-1894 TTRESMRSNVETI
+1894 TTRENMRSNVETI

-1919 EIKDIQYQGLNQLQ
+1919 EIRDIQYQGLNQLQ

-1948 IASMYKLMRERI
+1948 IASMYKLMKERI

>member
-68 SAIISEAQE
+68 NAIISEAQE

-93 SNATKTVETLKDRLS
+93 SNAAKTVETLKDRLS

-225 TEIANAEAIALDKL
+225 TETANAEAIALDKL

-244 QGKVSEEEYIKAKEN
+244 QGKASEEEYIKAKES

-305 AADALLERAAS
+305 AADALLERAAN

-375 LMKAHH
+375 LMEAHH

-401 VIKEYFAEGSAIKEK
+401 VIKDYFAEGSAIKEK

-452 ITNSIQENIAQLK
+452 ISNSIQENIAQLK

-519 AKKTAKETQGIGK
+519 AKKTAKETQDIGK

-570 GIWGAGIAA
+570 GVWGAGIAA
-579 VGKGLFEASKAAE
+579 VGKGLFESSKAAE
-592 EFRVAMQPLNHYMDA
+592 AFRVALQPLDHYMDTD
-607 SKVQEV
+607 KIKDVR
-613 SQNILSMTSKT
+613 QNILALTATT

-633 AALQFAKVWDGL
+633 AALQFVKVWDGL
-645 KDAPGALTQMIE
+645 KDAPGALTQMIK
-657 SSNEYGALTG
+657 SANEYGALTG
-667 RTSEEGA
+667 KTSEEGA
-674 KAISQ
+674 KAISK

-694 NNIIA
+694 SNIIA
-699 SAAKHS
+699 SASKHS
-705 TDSFGE
+705 VSSFGE

-720 STTALYGVTFEE
+720 STASLYGIGFKEM
-732 TATLIGYSSGQFGN
+732 ATLIGYSSGQFGDAN
-746 AQKAASKLSM
+746 KAASKFSM

-817 SKKLENA
+817 GKKLEDA
-824 DAKNELLGDL
+824 HAKNELLSDL
-834 SQRASTNLKALNNE
+834 SSRASVNLAALKNE

-858 NLTPTLTNIL
+858 NLTPVLTNIL
-868 KFFRRILEGSQQ
+868 KFFRTIMGGAQE
-880 TASQLNYLKNYDK
+880 TADVLHYLKVMDNEK
-893 IHPGSNKNVD
+893 GRSKASIGVVGTGGFNVNL
-903 YTEKVA
+903 A
-909 SKWYLSGFPEAQLS
+909 G
-923 AQTAASMRMESQK
+923 
-936 ENTKSL
+936 NTIAEGADVDL
-942 TEQEE
+942 
-947 QLNKIFDRAYKK
+947 YKK
-959 ARDKYKPN
+959 QRDALQKIYNKAVAKARNKYKPN
-967 PKKGYQGISAE
+967 LKKGYQGISAE
-978 GMFNAGMNAVKN
+978 GMFNAGMNAVKK
-990 AIKNDPQAFSE
+990 AIEDNPQNYSQLKKNRI
-1001 FGNAFTY
+1001 Y
-1008 NYFYKEK
+1008 KYFYKENK
-1015 KRNTLTLNQKPNNT
+1015 KNTLALNQKPNNT
-1029 NTDLGGGFGG
+1029 NTDLGGSFG

-1049 REQLAEQ
+1049 RDQQAEL

-1071 YVAEEEKGIAKE
+1071 YVAEEENGIAKE

-1091 RQKKLDFEKKL
+1091 RQRALDFEKKM
-1102 HQIDEEA
+1102 HQLDEEA
-1109 EQLKQANIQAAKAKY
+1109 EQLKQKNIDTAKANYEK
-1124 DNDPQNK
+1124 DPANK
-1131 KKEGFYASGLDKKV
+1131 KKEGFYALGLDKKV
-1145 TLTEKQQKIISTKK
+1145 GLTSEQQKYIQTKKDTLLVENAESERKYLREQLQYYYDYLKEFGSIQEQKYAIAKEYDEKIAKATSPNQRKLLEEQKKSSLANVELEAVKQNIDWGSVFGDFGTMFKDQLEPTIKSLKQLASKTENVDEKKTIWELVSKLQKTGTLWDSDIFVTISDDLKTYQEAMRSYAEAQKKEQKVAEELTE
-1159 EVVHAQVR
+1159 A
-1167 EEDEKALKNL
+1167 EERLKNAQKSGNEKDIL
-1177 TDKYRN
+1177 DASATVDKLKN
-1183 ENQERLEIEKKYDA
+1183 QMSEAADATKENKDA
-1197 DIKKIQEARAKKQ
+1197 VV
-1210 EELNKATTEEQKEEL
+1210 KATTDLQTSSQRAINQFQQLESCLSGLTSGTLKGIGDALMGLDKLFGGKATDKAASSLVKMTTEL
-1225 QKQIDNLVLAEAK
+1225 FGSNSKVSQTLTKVLGESGMAGEIVSAALGILDILKDGVENLVSSLIDTILGAVNGLIKTALSPKTVTGILKSVFDGVTSIFDTLSFGTISNIFGDNSAKMEGKIDKLNTSNEALKMSIDNLSDKIEKSNSLSEILNAQNKKEKQTKELEQNTSKQMIYETWKHGAWRSNLAASVEDNKGWKDAMKQVSAILGKKVKTSGDFLSLSAEEMQRIIDSDNGAELWAKILNEYNKEGGKGGRSSKLSDMLNQYVNDFGNVAQDMADEIKEKLNGISFDSMKDSFISALMDMDKNAEDFASDFSKIMQQALLNLSADELINGSENNPNGDSLKKLYDDMAEAM
-1238 ATKDKG
+1238 
-1244 EAIVSFD
+1244 
-1251 FDLLKKNPEYIQA
+1251 KNGTYK
-1264 FEDLNNVSNETLTSL
+1264 SR
-1279 IDMFEKF
+1279 
-1286 KTKAAESMSPDQIR
+1286 AE
-1300 EFTNTLQSM
+1300 EFAQR
-1309 QDALLERENPFTQV
+1309 QQKLLEQGMKMR
-1323 AETAVEY
+1323 
-1330 QISNAQVKALED
+1330 D
-1342 YIKALK
+1342 
-1348 EGKNIEQAN
+1348 
-1357 IEVSKKLGKT
+1357 
-1367 YKNQEEAEKDLAKA
+1367 
-1381 KDKRNKAE
+1381 
-1389 NKHQKAVK
+1389 
-1397 NLNAKINELADSINS
+1397 ELA
-1412 LGDII
+1412 
-1417 GGTEGQIL
+1417 Q
-1425 GIIGG
+1425 
-1430 VLSFVTQTT
+1430 F
-1439 EGIKLVAATGANA
+1439 TG
-1452 ISSIEKASVILGIIS
+1452 
-1467 AAIQLLQKIGSM
+1467 
-1479 FKDTHAQ
+1479 
-1486 YEEYAQ
+1486 
-1492 KLKAVNDLTTA
+1492 
-1503 VNEYKLAVIK
+1503 
-1513 AQQQEKTWF
+1513 
-1522 ASTGL
+1522 
-1527 IDLRES
+1527 
-1533 WTYSQEALQGYLDKL
+1533 
-1548 TETQAIYQNESG
+1548 
-1560 GGWLTNSLKW
+1560 
-1570 VGSAVG
+1570 
-1576 KIVSLPGELVKKGLE
+1576 
-1591 ALGVDMNNWLG
+1591 
-1602 DLTKGV
+1602 
-1608 VNFATG
+1608 
-1614 GFEAIFGAGI
+1614 
-1624 GKIIDDSNKY
+1624 
-1634 DKGTTAAYNNLRIE
+1634 
-1648 TRKKSSGFL
+1648 
-1657 GSGIGGHKQKTKD
+1657 
-1670 LREWTKQK
+1670 
-1678 FGKDLFDENYM
+1678 
-1689 IDVDLAKTILD
+1689 
-1700 KYGNK
+1700 YG
-1705 LVGETK
+1705 
-1711 ETLEEL
+1711 
-1717 IKFKEEYDKFN
+1717 
-1728 EQLHEYVS
+1728 
-1736 ELYSPLVDNFTDALF
+1736 
-1751 DWFDNGKDVMDSFKQ
+1751 
-1766 YATSTFREI
+1766 
-1775 AKEMIKSMVITEIF
+1775 
-1789 NKYKDQLSNIYMAYI
+1789 
-1804 SGAMS
+1804 
-1809 EEQFI
+1809 
-1814 NSMTGVVGSLTKDLE
+1814 
-1829 KGIPAAQKTLTALDE
+1829 
-1844 SLRKAGY
+1844 
-1851 DLHEAEQSSQS
+1851 EQSSQS
-1862 ATGKAIEAVT
+1862 ATGKAIEAIT
-1872 ADQANTLIGIGYAMQ
+1872 ADQASTLIGIGYAVQ
-1887 ISIEQGN
+1887 SAVEQGN
-1894 TTRESMRSNVETI
+1894 ATRENIHSNVEVI
-1907 CYYQTQI
+1907 CSYQMLM
-1914 SCDIS
+1914 SDNIS
-1919 EIKDIQYQGLNQLQ
+1919 EIRDMQYQGLNQLQ
-1933 QIVKNT
+1933 QIAKNT
-1939 EPIVAINEN
+1939 EPITGINEN
-1948 IASMYKLMRERI
+1948 IANMYKLMKERI

>member
-19 KSFDTLFGNL
+19 KSFDTLLGNL

-120 TQMLENQNKTVE
+120 TQLLENQNKTVE

-179 HVGVAAAVGAE
+179 HVGVAVAVGAE

-201 GVETQ
+201 GAETQ
-206 AVNDNTQA
+206 VVNDNTQA
-214 FQEANETSRQR
+214 YQEANETSRQR

-244 QGKVSEEEYIKAKEN
+244 QGKASEEEYIKAKES

-305 AADALLERAAS
+305 AADALLERAAN

-341 AQAEQ
+341 AEAEQ
-346 KKEEESTNKTLDAI
+346 KKEAESTNKTLDAI

-375 LMKAHH
+375 QMAAHH
-381 ANGWGGDFFT
+381 ANGWGGDFFA

-401 VIKEYFAEGSAIKEK
+401 VIKDYFAEGDAIKEK

-443 IWSGMSKND
+443 IWSGMSKSD
-452 ITNSIQENIAQLK
+452 IANSIQENIAQLK
-465 ILKSEYSEIAQVYG
+465 ILKSEYSEIAQIYG

-484 AQANKEKQEE
+484 AKENKEKQEE
-494 ITREIIQSKEKL
+494 ITREIIQGKDKL

-519 AKKTAKETQGIGK
+519 AKKTAKETQNIGK
-532 EAEKSSSKVKGI
+532 EAEKSSSKVKDV

-592 EFRVAMQPLNHYMDA
+592 ELRVAMQPLNHYMDA

-624 TKSCADMAN
+624 TKSCVDMAN
-633 AALQFAKVWDGL
+633 AALQFTKVWDGL

-657 SSNEYGALTG
+657 SSNEYGALAG

-694 NNIIA
+694 SNIIA
-699 SAAKHS
+699 SASKHS

-720 STTALYGVTFEE
+720 STTALYGVTFKE

-834 SQRASTNLKALNNE
+834 SQRASTNLKALKNE
-848 WNGFLTGLNA
+848 WDGFLTGLNA
-858 NLTPTLTNIL
+858 NLTPVLTNIL
-868 KFFRRILEGSQQ
+868 KFFRAITGGAQE
-880 TASQLNYLKNYDK
+880 TADVLHYLKVMDNEKGRSKASIGPVGTGGFNVHLAGNTIAEEADVDLYKRQRDALQKIYDK
-893 IHPGSNKNVD
+893 AVK
-903 YTEKVA
+903 A
-909 SKWYLSGFPEAQLS
+909 
-923 AQTAASMRMESQK
+923 
-936 ENTKSL
+936 
-942 TEQEE
+942 
-947 QLNKIFDRAYKK
+947 

-967 PKKGYQGISAE
+967 SKKGYRGISAE

-990 AIKNDPQAFSE
+990 AIENSPQDYSQFKK
-1001 FGNAFTY
+1001 GRIY
-1008 NYFYKEK
+1008 NYFYKENK
-1015 KRNTLTLNQKPNNT
+1015 KNTLALNQKTNNT
-1029 NTDLGGGFGG
+1029 NTDLGGNLG
-1039 DDKGEEARKY
+1039 DDKGDEARKY
-1049 REQLAEQ
+1049 REQMAEQ

-1091 RQKKLDFEKKL
+1091 LQKKLDFEKKI

-1145 TLTEKQQKIISTKK
+1145 TLTEEQQKIISTKK

-1183 ENQERLEIEKKYDA
+1183 ENQQRLDIEKKFND

-1300 EFTNTLQSM
+1300 EFTDTLQSM
-1309 QDALLERENPFTQV
+1309 QDALLERENPFAQV

-1357 IEVSKKLGKT
+1357 VEVSKKLGKT

-1397 NLNAKINELADSINS
+1397 NLNARINELADSINS
-1412 LGDII
+1412 LGSII

-1425 GIIGG
+1425 GIVGG

-1467 AAIQLLQKIGSM
+1467 AAIQLLQKISSM

-1492 KLKAVNDLTTA
+1492 KLKAINDLTTA

-1570 VGSAVG
+1570 VGSTVG

-1614 GFEAIFGAGI
+1614 GFESIFGAGI

-1657 GSGIGGHKQKTKD
+1657 GSGIGGHRQKTKD

-1700 KYGNK
+1700 KYGDK

-1711 ETLEEL
+1711 ETLQEL

-1775 AKEMIKSMVITEIF
+1775 AKEMIKSMIITEIF

-1814 NSMTGVVGSLTKDLE
+1814 NSMTGVIGSLTNDLE
-1829 KGIPAAQKTLTALDE
+1829 KGIPAAQKTLTMIDE
-1844 SLRKAGY
+1844 SLGKHGY
-1851 DLHEAEQSSQS
+1851 SLHEAEQSSQS

-1894 TTRESMRSNVETI
+1894 TTRENMRSNVETI

-1919 EIKDIQYQGLNQLQ
+1919 EIRDIQFQGLNQLQ

-1948 IASMYKLMRERI
+1948 IASMYKLMKERI

>member
-41 RMTKALND
+41 RMTKALSD

-68 SAIISEAQE
+68 NAIISEAQE

-88 VSLEL
+88 ISLEL
-93 SNATKTVETLKDRLS
+93 SNAAKTVETLKDRLS

-225 TEIANAEAIALDKL
+225 TETANAEAIALDKL

-244 QGKVSEEEYIKAKEN
+244 QGKASEEEYIKAKES

-305 AADALLERAAS
+305 AADALLERAAN

-327 LNRLSEAYTSTTQK
+327 LNRLSEAYTSTTQT

-401 VIKEYFAEGSAIKEK
+401 VIKDYFAEGSAIKEK

-570 GIWGAGIAA
+570 GVWGAGIAA
-579 VGKGLFEASKAAE
+579 VGKGLFESSKAAE
-592 EFRVAMQPLNHYMDA
+592 AFRVALQPLDHYMDTD
-607 SKVQEV
+607 KIKDVR
-613 SQNILSMTSKT
+613 QNILALTATT

-633 AALQFAKVWDGL
+633 AALQFVKVWDGL
-645 KDAPGALTQMIE
+645 KDAPGALTQMIK
-657 SSNEYGALTG
+657 SANEYGALTG
-667 RTSEEGA
+667 KTSEEGA
-674 KAISQ
+674 KAISK

-694 NNIIA
+694 SNIIA
-699 SAAKHS
+699 SASKHS
-705 TDSFGE
+705 VSSFGE

-720 STTALYGVTFEE
+720 STASLYGIGFKEM
-732 TATLIGYSSGQFGN
+732 ATLIGYSSGQFGDAN
-746 AQKAASKLSM
+746 KAASKFSM

-817 SKKLENA
+817 GKKLEDA
-824 DAKNELLGDL
+824 HAKNELLSDL
-834 SQRASTNLKALNNE
+834 SSRASVNLAALKNE

-858 NLTPTLTNIL
+858 NLTPVLTNIL
-868 KFFRRILEGSQQ
+868 KFFRTITGGAQEAADVLH
-880 TASQLNYLKNYDK
+880 YLKVMDNEK
-893 IHPGSNKNVD
+893 GRSKASIGPVGTGGFNANLAGSTIAEGADVD
-903 YTEKVA
+903 
-909 SKWYLSGFPEAQLS
+909 L
-923 AQTAASMRMESQK
+923 
-936 ENTKSL
+936 
-942 TEQEE
+942 
-947 QLNKIFDRAYKK
+947 YKK
-959 ARDKYKPN
+959 QRDALQKIYSKAVAAARNKYKPN
-967 PKKGYQGISAE
+967 SKTGYKGISAE

-990 AIKNDPQAFSE
+990 AIENSPQNYSQFKKSRI
-1001 FGNAFTY
+1001 Y
-1008 NYFYKEK
+1008 NYFYKENK
-1015 KRNTLTLNQKPNNT
+1015 KNTLALNQKPNNT

-1091 RQKKLDFEKKL
+1091 RQRALDFEKKM
-1102 HQIDEEA
+1102 HQLDEEA
-1109 EQLKQANIQAAKAKY
+1109 EQLKQKNIDTAKANYEK
-1124 DNDPQNK
+1124 DPANK
-1131 KKEGFYASGLDKKV
+1131 KKEGFYALGLDKKV
-1145 TLTEKQQKIISTKK
+1145 GLTSEQQKYIQTKKDTLLVENAESERKYLREQLQYYYDYLKEFGSIQEQKYAIAKEYDEKIAKATSPNQRKLLEEQKKSSLANVELEAVKQNIDWGSVFGDFGTMFKDQLEPTIKSLKQLASKTENVDEKKTIWELVSKLQKTGTLWDSDIFVTISNDLKTYQEAMRSYAEAQKKEQKVADELTE
-1159 EVVHAQVR
+1159 A
-1167 EEDEKALKNL
+1167 EERLKNAQKSGNEKDIL
-1177 TDKYRN
+1177 DASATVDKLK
-1183 ENQERLEIEKKYDA
+1183 NQMSEAADA
-1197 DIKKIQEARAKKQ
+1197 TKGNKDAVV
-1210 EELNKATTEEQKEEL
+1210 KATTDLQTSSQRAVNQFQQLESCLSGLTSGTLKGIGDALMGLDKLFGGKATDKAASSLVKMTTEL
-1225 QKQIDNLVLAEAK
+1225 FGSNSKLSKTLTKVLGESGMTGEIVSAALGILDILKDGVENLVSSLIDTILGAVNGLIKTALSPKTVTGILKSVFDGVTSIFDTLSFGTISNIFGDNSAKMESKIDKLNTSNEALKMSIDNLRDKIEKSNSLSEILNAQNKKEKQTKELEQNTSKQMIYETWKHGAWRSNLAASVEDNKGWKDAMKQVSAILGKKVKTSGDFLSLSAEEMQRIIDSDNGAELWAKILNEYNKEGGKGGRSDKLSDMLNQYVNDFGNVAQDMADEIKEKLNGISFDSMKDSFISALMDMDKNAEDFASDFSKIMQQALLNLSVDELINGSENNPNSDSLKKLYDDMAEAMK
-1238 ATKDKG
+1238 
-1244 EAIVSFD
+1244 
-1251 FDLLKKNPEYIQA
+1251 
-1264 FEDLNNVSNETLTSL
+1264 NETYKSR
-1279 IDMFEKF
+1279 
-1286 KTKAAESMSPDQIR
+1286 AE
-1300 EFTNTLQSM
+1300 EFAQR
-1309 QDALLERENPFTQV
+1309 QQKLLEQGMKMR
-1323 AETAVEY
+1323 
-1330 QISNAQVKALED
+1330 D
-1342 YIKALK
+1342 
-1348 EGKNIEQAN
+1348 
-1357 IEVSKKLGKT
+1357 
-1367 YKNQEEAEKDLAKA
+1367 
-1381 KDKRNKAE
+1381 
-1389 NKHQKAVK
+1389 
-1397 NLNAKINELADSINS
+1397 ELA
-1412 LGDII
+1412 
-1417 GGTEGQIL
+1417 Q
-1425 GIIGG
+1425 
-1430 VLSFVTQTT
+1430 F
-1439 EGIKLVAATGANA
+1439 TG
-1452 ISSIEKASVILGIIS
+1452 
-1467 AAIQLLQKIGSM
+1467 
-1479 FKDTHAQ
+1479 
-1486 YEEYAQ
+1486 
-1492 KLKAVNDLTTA
+1492 
-1503 VNEYKLAVIK
+1503 
-1513 AQQQEKTWF
+1513 
-1522 ASTGL
+1522 
-1527 IDLRES
+1527 
-1533 WTYSQEALQGYLDKL
+1533 
-1548 TETQAIYQNESG
+1548 
-1560 GGWLTNSLKW
+1560 
-1570 VGSAVG
+1570 
-1576 KIVSLPGELVKKGLE
+1576 
-1591 ALGVDMNNWLG
+1591 
-1602 DLTKGV
+1602 
-1608 VNFATG
+1608 
-1614 GFEAIFGAGI
+1614 
-1624 GKIIDDSNKY
+1624 
-1634 DKGTTAAYNNLRIE
+1634 
-1648 TRKKSSGFL
+1648 
-1657 GSGIGGHKQKTKD
+1657 
-1670 LREWTKQK
+1670 
-1678 FGKDLFDENYM
+1678 
-1689 IDVDLAKTILD
+1689 
-1700 KYGNK
+1700 YG
-1705 LVGETK
+1705 
-1711 ETLEEL
+1711 
-1717 IKFKEEYDKFN
+1717 
-1728 EQLHEYVS
+1728 
-1736 ELYSPLVDNFTDALF
+1736 
-1751 DWFDNGKDVMDSFKQ
+1751 
-1766 YATSTFREI
+1766 
-1775 AKEMIKSMVITEIF
+1775 
-1789 NKYKDQLSNIYMAYI
+1789 
-1804 SGAMS
+1804 
-1809 EEQFI
+1809 
-1814 NSMTGVVGSLTKDLE
+1814 
-1829 KGIPAAQKTLTALDE
+1829 
-1844 SLRKAGY
+1844 
-1851 DLHEAEQSSQS
+1851 EQSSQS
-1862 ATGKAIEAVT
+1862 ATGKAIEAIT
-1872 ADQANTLIGIGYAMQ
+1872 ADQASTLIGIGYALQ
-1887 ISIEQGN
+1887 SAVEQGN
-1894 TTRESMRSNVETI
+1894 ATRENIHSNVEVI
-1907 CYYQTQI
+1907 CSYQMLM
-1914 SCDIS
+1914 SDNIS
-1919 EIKDIQYQGLNQLQ
+1919 EIRDMQYQGLNQLQ
-1933 QIVKNT
+1933 QIAKNT
-1939 EPIVAINEN
+1939 EPITGINEN
-1948 IASMYKLMRERI
+1948 IANMYKLIKERI

>member
-68 SAIISEAQE
+68 NAIISEAQE

-93 SNATKTVETLKDRLS
+93 SNAAKTVETLKDRLS

-225 TEIANAEAIALDKL
+225 TETANAEAIALDKL

-244 QGKVSEEEYIKAKEN
+244 QGKASEEEYIKAKES

-305 AADALLERAAS
+305 AADALLERAAN

-327 LNRLSEAYTSTTQK
+327 LNRLSEAYTSTTQT

-401 VIKEYFAEGSAIKEK
+401 VIKDYFAEGSAIKEK

-570 GIWGAGIAA
+570 GVWGAGIAA
-579 VGKGLFEASKAAE
+579 VGKGLFESSKAAE
-592 EFRVAMQPLNHYMDA
+592 AFRVALQPLDHYMDTD
-607 SKVQEV
+607 KIKDVR
-613 SQNILSMTSKT
+613 QNILALTATT

-633 AALQFAKVWDGL
+633 AALQFVKVWDGL
-645 KDAPGALTQMIE
+645 KDAPGALTQMIK
-657 SSNEYGALTG
+657 SANEYGALTG
-667 RTSEEGA
+667 KTSEEGA
-674 KAISQ
+674 KAISK

-694 NNIIA
+694 SNIIA
-699 SAAKHS
+699 SASKHS
-705 TDSFGE
+705 VSSFGE

-720 STTALYGVTFEE
+720 STASLYGIGFKEM
-732 TATLIGYSSGQFGN
+732 ATLIGYSSGQFGDAN
-746 AQKAASKLSM
+746 KAASKFSM

-817 SKKLENA
+817 GKKLEDA
-824 DAKNELLGDL
+824 HAKNELLSDL
-834 SQRASTNLKALNNE
+834 SSRASVNLAALKNE

-858 NLTPTLTNIL
+858 NLTPVLTNIL
-868 KFFRRILEGSQQ
+868 KFFRTITGGAQEAADVLH
-880 TASQLNYLKNYDK
+880 YLKVMDNEK
-893 IHPGSNKNVD
+893 GRSKASIGPVGTGGFNANLAGSTIAEGADVD
-903 YTEKVA
+903 
-909 SKWYLSGFPEAQLS
+909 L
-923 AQTAASMRMESQK
+923 
-936 ENTKSL
+936 
-942 TEQEE
+942 
-947 QLNKIFDRAYKK
+947 YKK
-959 ARDKYKPN
+959 QRDALQKIYSKAVAAARNKYKPN
-967 PKKGYQGISAE
+967 SKTGYKGISAE

-990 AIKNDPQAFSE
+990 AIENSPQNYSQFKKSRI
-1001 FGNAFTY
+1001 Y
-1008 NYFYKEK
+1008 NYFYKENK
-1015 KRNTLTLNQKPNNT
+1015 KNTLALNQKPNNT

-1091 RQKKLDFEKKL
+1091 RQRALDFEKKM
-1102 HQIDEEA
+1102 HQLDEEA
-1109 EQLKQANIQAAKAKY
+1109 EQLKQKNIDTAKANYEK
-1124 DNDPQNK
+1124 DPANK
-1131 KKEGFYASGLDKKV
+1131 KKEGFYALGLDKKV
-1145 TLTEKQQKIISTKK
+1145 GLTSEQQKYIQTKKDTLLVENAESERKYLREQLQYYYDYLKEFGSIQEQKYAIAKEYDEKIAKATSPNQRKLLEEQKKSSLANVELEAVKQNIDWGSVFGDFGTMFKDQLEPTIKSLKQLASKTENVDEKKTIWELVSKLQKTGTLWDSDIFVTISNDLKTYQEAMRSYAEAQKKEQKVADELTE
-1159 EVVHAQVR
+1159 A
-1167 EEDEKALKNL
+1167 EERLKNAQKSGNEKDIL
-1177 TDKYRN
+1177 DASATVDKLK
-1183 ENQERLEIEKKYDA
+1183 NQMSEAADA
-1197 DIKKIQEARAKKQ
+1197 TKGNKDAVV
-1210 EELNKATTEEQKEEL
+1210 KATTDLQTSSQRAVNQFQQLESCLSGLTSGTLKGIGDALMGLDKLFGGKATDKAASSLVKMTTEL
-1225 QKQIDNLVLAEAK
+1225 FGSNSKLSKTLTKVLGESGMTGEIVSAALGILDILKDGVENLVSSLIDTILGAVNGLIKTALSPKTVTGILKSVFDGVTSIFDTLSFGTISNIFGDNSAKMESKIDKLNTSNEALKMSIDNLRDKIEKSNSLSEILNAQNKKEKQTKELEQNTSKQMIYETWKHGAWRSNLAASVEDNKGWKDAMKQVSAILGKKVKTSGDFLSLSAEEMQRIIDSDNGAELWAKILNEYNKEGGKGGRSDKLSDMLNQYVNDFGNVAQDMADEIKEKLNGISFDSMKDSFISALMDMDKNAEDFASDFSKIMQQALLNLSVDELINGSENNPNGDSLKKLYDDMAEAM
-1238 ATKDKG
+1238 
-1244 EAIVSFD
+1244 
-1251 FDLLKKNPEYIQA
+1251 KNGTYK
-1264 FEDLNNVSNETLTSL
+1264 SR
-1279 IDMFEKF
+1279 
-1286 KTKAAESMSPDQIR
+1286 AE
-1300 EFTNTLQSM
+1300 EFAQR
-1309 QDALLERENPFTQV
+1309 QQKLLEQGMKMR
-1323 AETAVEY
+1323 
-1330 QISNAQVKALED
+1330 D
-1342 YIKALK
+1342 
-1348 EGKNIEQAN
+1348 
-1357 IEVSKKLGKT
+1357 
-1367 YKNQEEAEKDLAKA
+1367 
-1381 KDKRNKAE
+1381 
-1389 NKHQKAVK
+1389 
-1397 NLNAKINELADSINS
+1397 ELA
-1412 LGDII
+1412 
-1417 GGTEGQIL
+1417 Q
-1425 GIIGG
+1425 
-1430 VLSFVTQTT
+1430 F
-1439 EGIKLVAATGANA
+1439 TG
-1452 ISSIEKASVILGIIS
+1452 
-1467 AAIQLLQKIGSM
+1467 
-1479 FKDTHAQ
+1479 
-1486 YEEYAQ
+1486 
-1492 KLKAVNDLTTA
+1492 
-1503 VNEYKLAVIK
+1503 
-1513 AQQQEKTWF
+1513 
-1522 ASTGL
+1522 
-1527 IDLRES
+1527 
-1533 WTYSQEALQGYLDKL
+1533 
-1548 TETQAIYQNESG
+1548 
-1560 GGWLTNSLKW
+1560 
-1570 VGSAVG
+1570 
-1576 KIVSLPGELVKKGLE
+1576 
-1591 ALGVDMNNWLG
+1591 
-1602 DLTKGV
+1602 
-1608 VNFATG
+1608 
-1614 GFEAIFGAGI
+1614 
-1624 GKIIDDSNKY
+1624 
-1634 DKGTTAAYNNLRIE
+1634 
-1648 TRKKSSGFL
+1648 
-1657 GSGIGGHKQKTKD
+1657 
-1670 LREWTKQK
+1670 
-1678 FGKDLFDENYM
+1678 
-1689 IDVDLAKTILD
+1689 
-1700 KYGNK
+1700 YG
-1705 LVGETK
+1705 
-1711 ETLEEL
+1711 
-1717 IKFKEEYDKFN
+1717 
-1728 EQLHEYVS
+1728 
-1736 ELYSPLVDNFTDALF
+1736 
-1751 DWFDNGKDVMDSFKQ
+1751 
-1766 YATSTFREI
+1766 
-1775 AKEMIKSMVITEIF
+1775 
-1789 NKYKDQLSNIYMAYI
+1789 
-1804 SGAMS
+1804 
-1809 EEQFI
+1809 
-1814 NSMTGVVGSLTKDLE
+1814 
-1829 KGIPAAQKTLTALDE
+1829 
-1844 SLRKAGY
+1844 
-1851 DLHEAEQSSQS
+1851 EQSSQS
-1862 ATGKAIEAVT
+1862 ATGKAIEAIT
-1872 ADQANTLIGIGYAMQ
+1872 ADQASTLIGIGYALQ
-1887 ISIEQGN
+1887 SAVEQGN
-1894 TTRESMRSNVETI
+1894 ATRENIHSNVEVI
-1907 CYYQTQI
+1907 CSYQMLM
-1914 SCDIS
+1914 SDNIS
-1919 EIKDIQYQGLNQLQ
+1919 EIRDMQYQGLNQLQ
-1933 QIVKNT
+1933 QIAKNT
-1939 EPIVAINEN
+1939 EPITGINEN
-1948 IASMYKLMRERI
+1948 IANMYKLIKERI

>member
-19 KSFDTLFGNL
+19 KSFDTLFRNL

-68 SAIISEAQE
+68 NAIISEAQE

-93 SNATKTVETLKDRLS
+93 SNAAKTVETLKDRLS

-225 TEIANAEAIALDKL
+225 TETANAEAIALDKL

-244 QGKVSEEEYIKAKEN
+244 QGKASEEEYIKAKES

-291 DGNIVSGDNDMNAR
+291 DGNIVSGNNDMNAR
-305 AADALLERAAS
+305 AADALLERAAN

-401 VIKEYFAEGSAIKEK
+401 VIKDYFAEGSAIKEK

-519 AKKTAKETQGIGK
+519 AKKTAKETQNIGK
-532 EAEKSSSKVKGI
+532 EAEKSSSKVKDV

-592 EFRVAMQPLNHYMDA
+592 ELRVAMQPLNHYMDA

-624 TKSCADMAN
+624 TKSCVDMAN
-633 AALQFAKVWDGL
+633 AALQFTKVWDGL

-657 SSNEYGALTG
+657 SSNEYGALAG

-699 SAAKHS
+699 SAAKLS

-720 STTALYGVTFEE
+720 STTALYGVTFKE

-793 SKFMARN
+793 SKFIARN

-834 SQRASTNLKALNNE
+834 SQRASTNLKALKNE
-848 WNGFLTGLNA
+848 WDGFLTGLNA
-858 NLTPTLTNIL
+858 NLTPVLTNIL
-868 KFFRRILEGSQQ
+868 KFFRAITGGAQE
-880 TASQLNYLKNYDK
+880 TADVLHYLKVMDNEKGRSKASIGPVGTGGFNVHLAGNTIAEEADVDLYKRQRDALQKIYDK
-893 IHPGSNKNVD
+893 AVK
-903 YTEKVA
+903 A
-909 SKWYLSGFPEAQLS
+909 
-923 AQTAASMRMESQK
+923 
-936 ENTKSL
+936 
-942 TEQEE
+942 
-947 QLNKIFDRAYKK
+947 

-967 PKKGYQGISAE
+967 SKKGYRGISAE

-990 AIKNDPQAFSE
+990 AIENSPQDYSQFKK
-1001 FGNAFTY
+1001 GRIY
-1008 NYFYKEK
+1008 NYFYKENK
-1015 KRNTLTLNQKPNNT
+1015 KNTLALNQKTNNT
-1029 NTDLGGGFGG
+1029 NTDLGGNLG
-1039 DDKGEEARKY
+1039 DDKGDEARKY

-1091 RQKKLDFEKKL
+1091 LQKKLDFEKKL

-1145 TLTEKQQKIISTKK
+1145 TLTEEQQKIISTKK

-1183 ENQERLEIEKKYDA
+1183 ENQQRLDIEKKFND

-1300 EFTNTLQSM
+1300 EFTDTLQSM
-1309 QDALLERENPFTQV
+1309 QDALLERENPFAQV

-1357 IEVSKKLGKT
+1357 VEVSKKLGKT

-1397 NLNAKINELADSINS
+1397 NLNARINELADSINS
-1412 LGDII
+1412 LGSII

-1425 GIIGG
+1425 GIVGG

-1467 AAIQLLQKIGSM
+1467 AAIQLLQKISSM

-1492 KLKAVNDLTTA
+1492 KLKAINDLTTA

-1570 VGSAVG
+1570 VGSTVG

-1614 GFEAIFGAGI
+1614 GFESIFGAGI
-1624 GKIIDDSNKY
+1624 GKMIDDSNKY

-1829 KGIPAAQKTLTALDE
+1829 KGIPAAQKTLTAIDE

-1948 IASMYKLMRERI
+1948 IASMYKLMKERI

>member
-68 SAIISEAQE
+68 NAIISEAQE

-93 SNATKTVETLKDRLS
+93 SNAAKTVETLKDRLS

-168 SNAATGVNAGL
+168 SNAATGVNAGI

-225 TEIANAEAIALDKL
+225 TETANAEAIALDKL

-244 QGKVSEEEYIKAKEN
+244 QGKASEEEYIKAKES

-305 AADALLERAAS
+305 AADALLERAAN

-327 LNRLSEAYTSTTQK
+327 LNRLSEAYTSTTQT

-401 VIKEYFAEGSAIKEK
+401 VIKDYFAEGSAIKEK

-570 GIWGAGIAA
+570 GVWGAGIAA
-579 VGKGLFEASKAAE
+579 VGKGLFESSKAAE
-592 EFRVAMQPLNHYMDA
+592 AFRVALQPLDHYMDTD
-607 SKVQEV
+607 KIKDVR
-613 SQNILSMTSKT
+613 QNILALTATT

-633 AALQFAKVWDGL
+633 AALQFVKVWDGL
-645 KDAPGALTQMIE
+645 KDAPGALTQMIK
-657 SSNEYGALTG
+657 SANEYGALTG
-667 RTSEEGA
+667 KTSEEGA
-674 KAISQ
+674 KAISK

-694 NNIIA
+694 SNIIA
-699 SAAKHS
+699 SASKHS
-705 TDSFGE
+705 VSSFGE

-720 STTALYGVTFEE
+720 STASLYGIGFKEM
-732 TATLIGYSSGQFGN
+732 ATLIGYSSGQFGDAN
-746 AQKAASKLSM
+746 KAASKFSM

-817 SKKLENA
+817 GKKLEDA
-824 DAKNELLGDL
+824 HAKNELLSDL
-834 SQRASTNLKALNNE
+834 SSRASVNLAALKNE

-858 NLTPTLTNIL
+858 NLTPVLTNIL
-868 KFFRRILEGSQQ
+868 KFFRTITGGAQEAADVLH
-880 TASQLNYLKNYDK
+880 YLKVMDNEK
-893 IHPGSNKNVD
+893 GRSKASIGPVGTGGFNANLAGSTIAEGADVD
-903 YTEKVA
+903 
-909 SKWYLSGFPEAQLS
+909 L
-923 AQTAASMRMESQK
+923 
-936 ENTKSL
+936 
-942 TEQEE
+942 
-947 QLNKIFDRAYKK
+947 YKK
-959 ARDKYKPN
+959 QRDALQKIYSKAVAAARNKYKPN
-967 PKKGYQGISAE
+967 SKTGYKGISAE

-990 AIKNDPQAFSE
+990 AIENSPQNYSQFKKSRI
-1001 FGNAFTY
+1001 Y
-1008 NYFYKEK
+1008 NYFYKENK
-1015 KRNTLTLNQKPNNT
+1015 KNTLALNQKPNNT

-1091 RQKKLDFEKKL
+1091 RQRALDFEKKM
-1102 HQIDEEA
+1102 HQLDEEA
-1109 EQLKQANIQAAKAKY
+1109 EQLKQKNIDTAKANYEK
-1124 DNDPQNK
+1124 DPANK
-1131 KKEGFYASGLDKKV
+1131 KKEGFYALGLDKKV
-1145 TLTEKQQKIISTKK
+1145 GLTSEQQKYIQTKKDTLLVENAESERKYLREQLQYYYDYLKEFGSIQEQKYAIAKEYDEKIAKATSPNQRKLLEEQKKSSLANVELEAVKQNIDWGSVFGDFGTMFKDQLEPTIKSLKQLASKTENVDEKKTIWELVSKLQKTGTLWDSDIFVTISNDLKTYQEAMRSYAEAQKKEQKVADELTE
-1159 EVVHAQVR
+1159 A
-1167 EEDEKALKNL
+1167 EERLKNAQKSGNEKDIL
-1177 TDKYRN
+1177 DASATVDKLK
-1183 ENQERLEIEKKYDA
+1183 NQMSEAADA
-1197 DIKKIQEARAKKQ
+1197 TKGNKDAVV
-1210 EELNKATTEEQKEEL
+1210 KATTDLQTSSQRAVNQFQQLESCLSGLTSGTLKGIGDALMGLDKLFGGKATDKAASSLVKMTTEL
-1225 QKQIDNLVLAEAK
+1225 FGSNSKLSKTLTKVLGESGMTGEIVSAALGILDILKDGVENLVSSLIDTILGAVNGLIKTALSPKTVTGILKSVFDGVTSIFDTLSFGTISNIFGDNSAKMESKIDKLNTSNEALKMSIDNLR
-1238 ATKDKG
+1238 DKI
-1244 EAIVSFD
+1244 E
-1251 FDLLKKNPEYIQA
+1251 K
-1264 FEDLNNVSNETLTSL
+1264 SNSL
-1279 IDMFEKF
+1279 SEI
-1286 KTKAAESMSPDQIR
+1286 
-1300 EFTNTLQSM
+1300 L
-1309 QDALLERENPFTQV
+1309 
-1323 AETAVEY
+1323 
-1330 QISNAQVKALED
+1330 NAQNKKEKQTKELEQNTSKQMIYETWKHGAWRSNLAASVED
-1342 YIKALK
+1342 NKGWKDAMK
-1348 EGKNIEQAN
+1348 Q
-1357 IEVSKKLGKT
+1357 VSAILGKKVKT
-1367 YKNQEEAEKDLAKA
+1367 SGDFLSLSAEEMQRIIDSDNGAELW
-1381 KDKRNKAE
+1381 
-1389 NKHQKAVK
+1389 
-1397 NLNAKINELADSINS
+1397 AKILN
-1412 LGDII
+1412 
-1417 GGTEGQIL
+1417 
-1425 GIIGG
+1425 
-1430 VLSFVTQTT
+1430 
-1439 EGIKLVAATGANA
+1439 
-1452 ISSIEKASVILGIIS
+1452 
-1467 AAIQLLQKIGSM
+1467 
-1479 FKDTHAQ
+1479 
-1486 YEEYAQ
+1486 
-1492 KLKAVNDLTTA
+1492 
-1503 VNEYKLAVIK
+1503 
-1513 AQQQEKTWF
+1513 
-1522 ASTGL
+1522 
-1527 IDLRES
+1527 
-1533 WTYSQEALQGYLDKL
+1533 
-1548 TETQAIYQNESG
+1548 
-1560 GGWLTNSLKW
+1560 
-1570 VGSAVG
+1570 
-1576 KIVSLPGELVKKGLE
+1576 
-1591 ALGVDMNNWLG
+1591 
-1602 DLTKGV
+1602 
-1608 VNFATG
+1608 
-1614 GFEAIFGAGI
+1614 
-1624 GKIIDDSNKY
+1624 
-1634 DKGTTAAYNNLRIE
+1634 
-1648 TRKKSSGFL
+1648 
-1657 GSGIGGHKQKTKD
+1657 
-1670 LREWTKQK
+1670 
-1678 FGKDLFDENYM
+1678 
-1689 IDVDLAKTILD
+1689 
-1700 KYGNK
+1700 
-1705 LVGETK
+1705 
-1711 ETLEEL
+1711 
-1717 IKFKEEYDKFN
+1717 EYDKEGGKGGRSDKLSDMLN
-1728 EQLHEYVS
+1728 QYVNDFGNVAQDMADEIKEKLNGIS
-1736 ELYSPLVDNFTDALF
+1736 F
-1751 DWFDNGKDVMDSFKQ
+1751 DSMKDSFISALMDMDKNAEDFASDFSKIMQ
-1766 YATSTFREI
+1766 QALLNFSVDELINGSENNPNGDSLKKLYDDMAEAMKNGTY
-1775 AKEMIKSMVITEIF
+1775 KSR
-1789 NKYKDQLSNIYMAYI
+1789 A
-1804 SGAMS
+1804 
-1809 EEQFI
+1809 EEFAQRQQKLLEQGMKMRDELAQF
-1814 NSMTGVVGSLTKDLE
+1814 TGYG
-1829 KGIPAAQKTLTALDE
+1829 
-1844 SLRKAGY
+1844 
-1851 DLHEAEQSSQS
+1851 EQSSQS
-1862 ATGKAIEAVT
+1862 ATGKAIEAIT
-1872 ADQANTLIGIGYAMQ
+1872 ADQASTLIGIGYALQ
-1887 ISIEQGN
+1887 SAVEQGN
-1894 TTRESMRSNVETI
+1894 ATRENIHSNVEVI
-1907 CYYQTQI
+1907 CSYQMLM
-1914 SCDIS
+1914 SDNIS
-1919 EIKDIQYQGLNQLQ
+1919 EIRDMQYQGLNQLQ
-1933 QIVKNT
+1933 QIAKNT
-1939 EPIVAINEN
+1939 EPITGINEN
-1948 IASMYKLMRERI
+1948 IANMYKLIKERI

>member
-68 SAIISEAQE
+68 NAIISEAQE

-93 SNATKTVETLKDRLS
+93 SNAAKTVETLKDRLS

-225 TEIANAEAIALDKL
+225 TETANAEAIALDKL

-244 QGKVSEEEYIKAKEN
+244 QGKASEEEYIKAKES

-305 AADALLERAAS
+305 AADALLERAAN

-327 LNRLSEAYTSTTQK
+327 LNRLSEAYTSTTQT

-401 VIKEYFAEGSAIKEK
+401 VIKDYFAEGSAIKEK

-443 IWSGMSKND
+443 IGSGMSKND

-570 GIWGAGIAA
+570 GVWGAGIAA
-579 VGKGLFEASKAAE
+579 VGKGLFESSKAAE
-592 EFRVAMQPLNHYMDA
+592 AFRVALQPLDHYMDTD
-607 SKVQEV
+607 KIKDVR
-613 SQNILSMTSKT
+613 QNILALTATT

-633 AALQFAKVWDGL
+633 AALQFVKVWDGL
-645 KDAPGALTQMIE
+645 KDAPGALTQMIK
-657 SSNEYGALTG
+657 SANEYGALTG
-667 RTSEEGA
+667 KTSEEGA
-674 KAISQ
+674 KAISK

-694 NNIIA
+694 SNIIA
-699 SAAKHS
+699 SASKHS
-705 TDSFGE
+705 VSSFGE

-720 STTALYGVTFEE
+720 STASLYGIGFKEM
-732 TATLIGYSSGQFGN
+732 ATLIGYSSGQFGDAN
-746 AQKAASKLSM
+746 KAASKFSM

-817 SKKLENA
+817 GKKLEDA
-824 DAKNELLGDL
+824 HAKNELLSDL
-834 SQRASTNLKALNNE
+834 SSRASVNLAALKNE

-858 NLTPTLTNIL
+858 NLTPVLTNIL
-868 KFFRRILEGSQQ
+868 KFFRTITGGAQEAADVLH
-880 TASQLNYLKNYDK
+880 YLKVMDNEK
-893 IHPGSNKNVD
+893 GRSKASIGPVGTGGFNANLAGSTIAEGADVD
-903 YTEKVA
+903 
-909 SKWYLSGFPEAQLS
+909 L
-923 AQTAASMRMESQK
+923 
-936 ENTKSL
+936 
-942 TEQEE
+942 
-947 QLNKIFDRAYKK
+947 YKK
-959 ARDKYKPN
+959 QRDALQKIYNKAVAAARNKYKPN
-967 PKKGYQGISAE
+967 SKTGYKGISAE

-990 AIKNDPQAFSE
+990 AIENSPQNYSQFKKSRI
-1001 FGNAFTY
+1001 Y
-1008 NYFYKEK
+1008 NYFYKENK
-1015 KRNTLTLNQKPNNT
+1015 KNTLALNQKPNNT

-1039 DDKGEEARKY
+1039 DDKGDEARKY

-1091 RQKKLDFEKKL
+1091 RQRALDFEKKM
-1102 HQIDEEA
+1102 HQLDEEA
-1109 EQLKQANIQAAKAKY
+1109 EQLKQKNIDTAKANYEK
-1124 DNDPQNK
+1124 DPANK
-1131 KKEGFYASGLDKKV
+1131 KKEDFYALGLDKKV
-1145 TLTEKQQKIISTKK
+1145 GLTSEQQKYIQTKKDTLLVENAESERKYLREQLQYYYDYLKEFGSIQEQKYAIAKEYDEKIAKATSPNQRKLLEEQKKSSLANVELEAVKQNIDWGSVFGDFGTMFKDQLEPTIKSLKQLASKTENVDEKKTIWELVSKLQKTGTLWDSDIFVTISNDLKTYQEAMRSYAEAQEKEQKVADELTE
-1159 EVVHAQVR
+1159 A
-1167 EEDEKALKNL
+1167 EERLKNAQKSGNEKDIL
-1177 TDKYRN
+1177 DASATVDKLK
-1183 ENQERLEIEKKYDA
+1183 NQMSEAADA
-1197 DIKKIQEARAKKQ
+1197 TKGNKDAVV
-1210 EELNKATTEEQKEEL
+1210 KATTNL
-1225 QKQIDNLVLAEAK
+1225 QTSSQRAVNQFQQLERCLSGLTSGTLKGIGDALMGLDKLFGGKATDKAASSLVKMTTKLFGSNSKLSKTLTKVLGKSGMTGEIVSAALGILDILKDGVENLVSSLIDTILGAVNGLIKTALSPKTVTGILKSVFDGVTSIFDTLSFGTISNIFGDNSAKMESKIDKLNTSNEALKMSIDNLRDKIEKSNSLSEILNAQNKKEKQTKELEQNTSKQMIYETWKHGAWRSNLAASVEDNKGWKDAMKQVSAILGKKVKTSGDFLSLSAEEMQRIIDSDNGTELWAKILNEYNKEGGKGGRSDKLSDMLNQYVNDFGNVAQDMADEIKEKLNGISFDSMKDSFISALMDMDKNAEDFASDFSKIMQQALLNLSVDELINGSENNPNGDSLKKLYDDMAEAMK
-1238 ATKDKG
+1238 
-1244 EAIVSFD
+1244 
-1251 FDLLKKNPEYIQA
+1251 
-1264 FEDLNNVSNETLTSL
+1264 NETYKSR
-1279 IDMFEKF
+1279 
-1286 KTKAAESMSPDQIR
+1286 AE
-1300 EFTNTLQSM
+1300 EFAQR
-1309 QDALLERENPFTQV
+1309 QQKLLEQGMKMR
-1323 AETAVEY
+1323 
-1330 QISNAQVKALED
+1330 D
-1342 YIKALK
+1342 
-1348 EGKNIEQAN
+1348 
-1357 IEVSKKLGKT
+1357 
-1367 YKNQEEAEKDLAKA
+1367 
-1381 KDKRNKAE
+1381 
-1389 NKHQKAVK
+1389 
-1397 NLNAKINELADSINS
+1397 ELA
-1412 LGDII
+1412 
-1417 GGTEGQIL
+1417 Q
-1425 GIIGG
+1425 
-1430 VLSFVTQTT
+1430 F
-1439 EGIKLVAATGANA
+1439 TG
-1452 ISSIEKASVILGIIS
+1452 
-1467 AAIQLLQKIGSM
+1467 
-1479 FKDTHAQ
+1479 
-1486 YEEYAQ
+1486 
-1492 KLKAVNDLTTA
+1492 
-1503 VNEYKLAVIK
+1503 
-1513 AQQQEKTWF
+1513 
-1522 ASTGL
+1522 
-1527 IDLRES
+1527 
-1533 WTYSQEALQGYLDKL
+1533 
-1548 TETQAIYQNESG
+1548 
-1560 GGWLTNSLKW
+1560 
-1570 VGSAVG
+1570 
-1576 KIVSLPGELVKKGLE
+1576 
-1591 ALGVDMNNWLG
+1591 
-1602 DLTKGV
+1602 
-1608 VNFATG
+1608 
-1614 GFEAIFGAGI
+1614 
-1624 GKIIDDSNKY
+1624 
-1634 DKGTTAAYNNLRIE
+1634 
-1648 TRKKSSGFL
+1648 
-1657 GSGIGGHKQKTKD
+1657 
-1670 LREWTKQK
+1670 
-1678 FGKDLFDENYM
+1678 
-1689 IDVDLAKTILD
+1689 
-1700 KYGNK
+1700 YG
-1705 LVGETK
+1705 
-1711 ETLEEL
+1711 
-1717 IKFKEEYDKFN
+1717 
-1728 EQLHEYVS
+1728 
-1736 ELYSPLVDNFTDALF
+1736 
-1751 DWFDNGKDVMDSFKQ
+1751 
-1766 YATSTFREI
+1766 
-1775 AKEMIKSMVITEIF
+1775 
-1789 NKYKDQLSNIYMAYI
+1789 
-1804 SGAMS
+1804 
-1809 EEQFI
+1809 
-1814 NSMTGVVGSLTKDLE
+1814 
-1829 KGIPAAQKTLTALDE
+1829 
-1844 SLRKAGY
+1844 
-1851 DLHEAEQSSQS
+1851 EQSSQS
-1862 ATGKAIEAVT
+1862 ATGKAIEAIT
-1872 ADQANTLIGIGYAMQ
+1872 ADQASTLIGIGYALQ
-1887 ISIEQGN
+1887 SAVEQGN
-1894 TTRESMRSNVETI
+1894 ATRENIHSNVEVI
-1907 CYYQTQI
+1907 CSYQMLM
-1914 SCDIS
+1914 SDNIS
-1919 EIKDIQYQGLNQLQ
+1919 EIRDMQYQGLNQLQ
-1933 QIVKNT
+1933 QIAKNT
-1939 EPIVAINEN
+1939 EPITGINEN
-1948 IASMYKLMRERI
+1948 IANMYKLIKERI